1 MYNKRETLFCL
12 QLVHLPAFI
21 HSSETTPSEN
31 IAPSSHSSQIIEIPV
46 DVKYQYTVN
55 SLKNASVGMLSS
67 KESLTTSNQIN
78 FDKIGG
84 SSQSQSSYASAM
96 SCKTITN
103 QVDMSE
109 AIVATSIECNDIDDG
124 STNLKSDEM

>member
-1 MYNKRETLFCL
+1 
-12 QLVHLPAFI
+12 
-21 HSSETTPSEN
+21 
-31 IAPSSHSSQIIEIPV
+31 
-46 DVKYQYTVN
+46 
-55 SLKNASVGMLSS
+55 MLSS

-109 AIVATSIECNDIDDG
+109 AIVANSIECNRIDDG
-124 STNLKSDEM
+124 STNSKSDEM